1 MELLK
6 MNLAILFKSFYLN
19 SNINILLDARMPISL
34 VMVQLCVLVYIL
46 EVSLPVIAV
55 IRMTQLQELITLLV
69 QFFQYQQ

>member
-19 SNINILLDARMPISL
+19 SNINILLDARMPMSL